1 LIYFSKVSFSLPS
14 PIISKTQSGCF
25 FLTSLY
31 ISNKDKYPFSFDN
44 LPTLTILL
52 AVKGLFVFGLGGCG
66 FTYLVAPFLDNLY
79 NKIKPSIKYLIAI
92 VLLSLFVIDNIYCH
106 NKPNIGEGITTYK
119 SDCNLEAKIL

>member
-1 LIYFSKVSFSLPS
+1 MSFMWNSRIWHLLVSRSKIPLKMVGLYRLL
-14 PIISKTQSGCF
+14 SK
-25 FLTSLY
+25 
-31 ISNKDKYPFSFDN
+31 
-44 LPTLTILL
+44 L
-52 AVKGLFVFGLGGCG
+52 ALELKGLDIDNDD
-66 FTYLVAPFLDNLY
+66 LDNLY